1 MADDND
7 ETERADGVHRLVD
20 MIVEEVSLVDRAANQ
35 RRFLIV
41 KRRQKMA
48 DEGTPAPDDAPGDGG
63 NGGGAAAGGT
73 VSPEAMAAMT
83 EALTAL
89 TELVA
94 TNAAE
99 KAFPPPKKPKGGGGG
114 EDEDEDE
121 GDDEGDEPDEDEKAE
136 AERRRKAAE
145 SVTAL
150 LNQVK
155 AALARLQTAVTAPAQ
170 KRDPAA
176 GASDALMA
184 KLDAIAGSITKLETQ
199 LKDQGERIGKVEK
212 NVGLPA
218 SRTPEGSGGG
228 GGDSDDDEEVSWPL
242 DLNAP
247 MDRASVDKSL
257 SFHGDR

>member
-1 MADDND
+1 MADDSD

>member
-1 MADDND
+1 MADDSD

-99 KAFPPPKKPKGGGGG
+99 KAFPPPKKPKGGGDG
-114 EDEDEDE
+114 EDEDE
-121 GDDEGDEPDEDEKAE
+121 GDDEDDDEPDEDEKAE

-228 GGDSDDDEEVSWPL
+228 GGDSDDDDEVSWPL

>member
-1 MADDND
+1 MADESD
-7 ETERADGVHRLVD
+7 ETERASGVHRLVD

-63 NGGGAAAGGT
+63 NGGGAAPGGT
-73 VSPEAMAAMT
+73 VSPEALTAVA

-94 TNAAE
+94 TNEAE
-99 KAFPPPKKPKGGGGG
+99 KAFPPPKKKPKGSDGG
-114 EDEDEDE
+114 E
-121 GDDEGDEPDEDEKAE
+121 GDDQDEEDDDEEDDDAKAE

-170 KRDPAA
+170 KRAPAA
-176 GASDALMA
+176 GGSDAMMA

-199 LKDQGERIGKVEK
+199 LTQQGERIGKVEK

-218 SRTPEGSGGG
+218 SRTPEGNGGGGG
-228 GGDSDDDEEVSWPL
+228 GGDDDDEVSWPL

-247 MDRASVDKSL
+247 MDRTSVDKSL
-257 SFHGDR
+257 SFHEDK